1 MANTEHTNK
10 VSPDLTHSLVG
21 KVRAGDAQAGA
32 LLDRLYRPAMIR
44 FCWGYMRSVE
54 DAEDAVQEIF
64 CKVLQATEVP
74 DNFRAWLY
82 KIARNHCLNVRRAYA
97 RRRDRR
103 VIPPDSQLGAQLT
116 GNLTRLV
123 RQELRSRIV
132 HLLGALPAAQREA
145 LRLRYAENLSRSEIA
160 YVLDIPD
167 SVVKSRLFEGLKKL
181 REHSSLL
188 ENH

>member
-1 MANTEHTNK
+1 MASKQGTNK
-10 VSPDLTHSLVG
+10 VSSDLTPSLVG

-32 LLDRLYRPAMIR
+32 LLDQLYRQTMIR
-44 FCWGYMRSVE
+44 FCWGHLGCVE
-54 DAEDAVQEIF
+54 EAEDAVQEVF
-64 CKVLQATEVP
+64 CKVLKAEEIP

-97 RRRDRR
+97 RRRDQR
-103 VIPPDSQLGAQLT
+103 VILPDSQLGAQLT

-123 RQELRSRIV
+123 KQELRSRIV

-145 LRLRYAENLSRSEIA
+145 LRLRYAEDLTRAEIA
-160 YVLDIPD
+160 FILDLPE
-167 SVVKSRLFEGLKKL
+167 SVVKSRLFEGIKKL

-188 ENH
+188 DDH